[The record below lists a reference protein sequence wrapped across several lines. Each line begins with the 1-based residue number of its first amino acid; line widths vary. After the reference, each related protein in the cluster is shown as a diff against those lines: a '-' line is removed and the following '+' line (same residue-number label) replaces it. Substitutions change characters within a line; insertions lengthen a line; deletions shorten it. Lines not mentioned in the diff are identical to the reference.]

1 LQGIF
6 AGHYYRALLQGPGA
20 LLPGGLLQGIIAGH
34 YCRALLQGIIAG
46 HYCRALLQGIVA
58 FQSNAKG
65 NKAIICQIRTR
76 AQGFKS
82 KAHNHPAM
90 EAYTIK

>member
-1 LQGIF
+1 LQGII
-6 AGHYYRALLQGPGA
+6 AWRYCGA
-20 LLPGGLLQGIIAGH
+20 LLQGIIAGH

-46 HYCRALLQGIVA
+46 HYCRALLQGIIA

-65 NKAIICQIRTR
+65 NKAIICQNIHKAEIRTR
-76 AQGFKS
+76 AQVFKS